1 MKLNTKKPSYGF
13 DLDGNGLLTFKV
25 SKNDL
30 ITLLKDLEEKKDKL
44 TIEVKEYRKGRSL
57 NANGY
62 FWKLC
67 GDLAEKLSSQEPMT
81 SVEIYRNYI
90 MHLNVYR
97 DVEICDSAVDTLVY
111 SWGLNGLGWIAEKVD
126 TGGHEGFSIVR
137 LYYGSSTFNTK
148 QMARLIDMVITDCKE
163 QGIETMTPEELER
176 LKSAWKG
183 GNNEKHTAK

>member
-1 MKLNTKKPSYGF
+1 MKLSTKKPSYGF
-13 DLDGNGLLTFKV
+13 DLDGNGLITFAV
-25 SKNDL
+25 SRNDL

-67 GDLAEKLSSQEPMT
+67 GDLSKKLSNQVATS

-90 MHLNVYR
+90 TQLNVYR
-97 DVEICDSAVDTLVY
+97 DVEICDSAVDTLIH
-111 SWGLNGLGWIAEKVD
+111 SWGLNGLGWIAEKID

-137 LYYGSSTFNTK
+137 LYYGSSTFNTR
-148 QMARLIDMVITDCKE
+148 QMSRLIDMVVTDCKE
-163 QGIETMTPEELER
+163 QGIEVMTPNELSLLKER
-176 LKSAWKG
+176 WG
-183 GNNEKHTAK
+183 DEKHNTE